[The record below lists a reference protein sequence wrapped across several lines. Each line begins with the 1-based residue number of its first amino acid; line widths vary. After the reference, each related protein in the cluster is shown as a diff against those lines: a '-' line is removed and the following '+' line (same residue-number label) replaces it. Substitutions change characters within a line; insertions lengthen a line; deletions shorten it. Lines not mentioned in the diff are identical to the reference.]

1 MPPYTLFGLLLATIY
16 GTIFYIWQGQQL
28 IDLALYLLVSIVGLT
43 VGQLLGLT
51 FALDFIMIGPLYI
64 VEGSIISWLSLFVA
78 RWLKITAENQ
88 PPT

>member
-1 MPPYTLFGLLLATIY
+1 MPPYFLFGLLLATIY

-28 IDLALYLLVSIVGLT
+28 LDLVLYLLVSIVGLA
-43 VGQLLGLT
+43 VGQLLGLS
-51 FALDFIMIGPLYI
+51 FAFDYIVIGPLYI
-64 VEGSIISWLSLFVA
+64 VEGTVISWSSLFVA